1 MSRSTEQSMIMG
13 KAYEYACL
21 QTIHDKVSKIRPV
34 TIEENSSFA
43 VAKQCFECVTETVR
57 QDMLKSAAAGIDVII
72 QMEPKIIEDGRDALT
87 IFLQPDNIA
96 RTGDIRDVII
106 IRRDIKWEI
115 GISVKHNHAALK
127 HSRLS
132 QHIDF
137 GNEWFGLPCS
147 NKYFSDVTPIFNL
160 LTEMKQNGVA
170 WSALPDKQESVY
182 VPILDAFI
190 DEFNRLFRQ
199 HNDKV
204 TSGII
209 AYLLG
214 SNGKDYYKL
223 IHHNDH
229 KTTVMPFNVCG
240 TLNQSSKTSKPQI
253 SIPKIKLPTR
263 IIELAYK
270 PGSKTTIELTMD
282 NGWAISFRIHSAS
295 TIVEP
300 SLKFDIQLLGQ
311 PADMF
316 YIDVEW

>member
-1 MSRSTEQSMIMG
+1 MNRSTEQSMIMG

-21 QTIHDKVSKIRPV
+21 QTIHDQVSGHRPV
-34 TIEENSSFA
+34 IIEENSSFT
-43 VAKQCFECVTETVR
+43 VAKQCFERVTEAV
-57 QDMLKSAAAGIDVII
+57 QQNMLKSATAGINLII

-137 GNEWFGLPCS
+137 GNIWFGLPCS
-147 NKYFSDVTPIFNL
+147 DKYFSDITPIFDE
-160 LTEMKQNGVA
+160 LTKLKNDGIT
-170 WSALPDKQESVY
+170 WSALPDKQDKVY

-190 DEFNRLFRQ
+190 DEFNSLFKH

-204 TSGII
+204 TFGII

-223 IHHNDH
+223 IHHDDH
-229 KTTVMPFNVCG
+229 KTTVMPFNICG
-240 TLNQSSKTSKPQI
+240 TLNQQSQTSRPKI
-253 SIPKIKLPTR
+253 SISKIKLPTR

-282 NGWAISFRIHSAS
+282 NGWAISFRIHNAS

-300 SLKFDIQLLGQ
+300 SLKFDIQLIGQ
-311 PADMF
+311 PADLF
-316 YIDVEW
+316 YIDVDW